1 MAGDRLLIKGG
12 RVFDGVSDDVIP
24 QDVLVEGDRIVEVK
38 PGIKADAR
46 VLDATGK
53 WVTPG
58 FIDMHVHLTG
68 GQLGTLGWEVL
79 PAIVG
84 CGITTVRDL
93 GAHWTI
99 ETLGVGADSR
109 DLRQMALDVES
120 GKVVGP
126 TIIYSGPPLHQMD
139 PRMFQNPM
147 MVEAMKAASG
157 DPGSKPI
164 ESPEEGRAVV
174 KHLIEEQGA
183 RSIKLYETI
192 REPVAAAILDAAANR
207 APVTGHLGL
216 TSSKFAMRHGI
227 GGVEHINQSPI
238 RDLAP
243 AHRRLDPD
251 DCLFTP
257 GYALT
262 VLRAWADVD
271 LNGPEVEDWL
281 RTLVDT
287 GSFMDPTVSVRSR
300 DSVDDPRRRLF
311 RTSFHPR
318 NMKDGRGFA
327 AAAAADSR
335 VFAGSTVTARAS
347 GNQRGLIRAIYEAGG
362 DLVVGTDLLP
372 GQLAGYKY
380 HSSMLALQN
389 RGMRA
394 IDILRAATSVSAKH
408 LWLDDIGRIA
418 VGKRAD
424 IAMFDTNPV
433 ADIANVESVSHVV
446 KGGVLYE
453 SAKLL
458 ALAQLAAPAVLVGA

>member
-1 MAGDRLLIKGG
+1 LIKGG
-12 RVFDGVSDDVIP
+12 RVFDGVSDDVRPKDI
-24 QDVLVEGDRIVEVK
+24 LVEGDRILEVS
-38 PGIKADAR
+38 PLIEADAQ
-46 VLDATGK
+46 VVNAAGK

-68 GQLGTLGWEVL
+68 GKLGTLGWEVL
-79 PAIVG
+79 PALVG
-84 CGITTVRDL
+84 NGVTTVRDL

-99 ETLGVGADSR
+99 ETLGIGSNSR
-109 DLRQMALDVES
+109 LLRQLSLDVES

-126 TIIYSGPPLHQMD
+126 TIIFSGPPLHQFD
-139 PRMFQNPM
+139 PRMLQNPP
-147 MVEAMKAASG
+147 MVEALRGASE

-164 ESPEEGRAVV
+164 ESPEEAREVV
-174 KHLIEEQGA
+174 RRLIDEEGA

-192 REPVAAAILDAAANR
+192 REPVAKAIFEAASGR

-216 TSSKFAMRHGI
+216 TSSKFAMRNGI

-243 AHRRLDPD
+243 PHRRIGPD

-287 GSFMDPTVSVRSR
+287 GSFMDPTVAVRDR
-300 DSVDDPRRRLF
+300 NTQDPRRTLF
-311 RTSFHPR
+311 PISYHAAQR
-318 NMKDGRGFA
+318 DGRGFGGGSAGSA
-327 AAAAADSR
+327 A
-335 VFAGSTVTARAS
+335 VFAGEEDTARARA
-347 GNQRGLIRAIYEAGG
+347 NQRGLIKMIYDSGG

-372 GQLAGYKY
+372 GQLAGYK
-380 HSSMLALQN
+380 HHASMLALQN
-389 RGMRA
+389 RGMKPL
-394 IDILRAATSVSAKH
+394 DVLRATTSVSARH
-408 LWLDDIGRIA
+408 LWLDDIGQIA
-418 VGKRAD
+418 AGKRAD
-424 IAMFDTNPV
+424 IAIFDRDLV
-433 ADIANVESVSHVV
+433 SDIANVDSISYVV
-446 KGGVLYE
+446 RGGTLYE

-458 ALAQLAAPAVLVGA
+458 ALAKAV